1 MTKTH
6 GQNPPSFS
14 GALIGGSMDP
24 KAHESS
30 VPRALRDE
38 NVETISKNS
47 SDPRSSD
54 TDNREV
60 RVGTNLVALGTEVD
74 IVLTKFRE
82 ESIKQ
87 FAESEN
93 KLETRRIEADELRSE
108 LQHLKQQL
116 QHEKACCEERVAGLN
131 TTIQE
136 LDEGKRKLRE
146 VILGNA
152 LNQRTSDEEIKQRY
166 AALRQQIQALANNPA
181 YDKTRQF
188 HCDDKGTKPE
198 VNFQK
203 QYNSYSSADRVF
215 LIRSSIYRILHSF
228 ILDRPVFGLP
238 DFSSTVQSNSRQLDI
253 DKALG
258 DFEGLLRANK
268 VSTTSVSEWRLA
280 TIRCIETFNPVPVDR
295 TAARD
300 EIWKRLE
307 PLIKSGPEDR
317 HIKAEIGQLCDDAF
331 ALRIVTRKSDGRYCF
346 NSPRHGAKL
355 DSSEGSVEVC
365 GVLGGG
371 ETGNKVA
378 FSICGALTK
387 ITGNGD
393 TDTSCV
399 LEPAHVVALEESV
412 EEGVGR
418 RRRKDKR
425 RVSRPSHAA
434 QASRRV

>member
-24 KAHESS
+24 KAHESP
-30 VPRALRDE
+30 VPRALCDE

-60 RVGTNLVALGTEVD
+60 RVGINLVALGTEMYT
-74 IVLTKFRE
+74 LLKKFCD

-87 FAESEN
+87 SAESKN
-93 KLETRRIEADELRSE
+93 KLETRRIEAYELRSE

-131 TTIQE
+131 ATIQE
-136 LDEGKRKLRE
+136 LDEGKTKLRE

-152 LNQRTSDEEIKQRY
+152 LNQKTSDDEIKQLY
-166 AALRQQIQALANNPA
+166 AALRQQIQALANSPA
-181 YDKTRQF
+181 YDKTRRY
-188 HCDDKGTKPE
+188 HCHDKSTKAE

-203 QYNSYSSADRVF
+203 QYNSYSSADR
-215 LIRSSIYRILHSF
+215 RH
-228 ILDRPVFGLP
+228 P
-238 DFSSTVQSNSRQLDI
+238 NA
-253 DKALG
+253 AL
-258 DFEGLLRANK
+258 
-268 VSTTSVSEWRLA
+268 VSTTSISEWRLA

-300 EIWKRLE
+300 EIWKRLQ
-307 PLIKSGPEDR
+307 PLIKSGPEER
-317 HIKAEIGQLCDDAF
+317 NPKAEIEQLCDDAF
-331 ALRIVTRKSDGRYCF
+331 ALRRETMKSDGRYCF
-346 NSPRHGAKL
+346 SSPGHGARLHMSK
-355 DSSEGSVEVC
+355 SHPVEVC

-371 ETGNKVA
+371 EAGNSVA
-378 FSICGALTK
+378 FSICGALMK
-387 ITGNGD
+387 FTGNGD

-399 LEPAHVVALEESV
+399 LEPAHVVVQAKKIQSCPTPRKHP
-412 EEGVGR
+412 GVSDTR
-418 RRRKDKR
+418 NLR
-425 RVSRPSHAA
+425 
-434 QASRRV
+434 

>member
-24 KAHESS
+24 KAHESP

-60 RVGTNLVALGTEVD
+60 RVGINLVALGTEMYT
-74 IVLTKFRE
+74 LLKKFCD

-87 FAESEN
+87 SAESKN

-108 LQHLKQQL
+108 LKHLKQQL

-131 TTIQE
+131 ATIQE
-136 LDEGKRKLRE
+136 LDEGKKKLRE

-152 LNQRTSDEEIKQRY
+152 LNQKTSDDEIKQLY
-166 AALRQQIQALANNPA
+166 AALRQQIQALANSPA
-181 YDKTRQF
+181 YDKTRQY
-188 HCDDKGTKPE
+188 HCHDKSTKAE

-228 ILDRPVFGLP
+228 ILDRSVFGLT
-238 DFSSTVQSNSRQLDI
+238 DSSSTVQSDSGQLDQ
-253 DKALG
+253 ALG
-258 DFEGLLRANK
+258 DFEALLRANK
-268 VSTTSVSEWRLA
+268 VSTTSISEWRLA

-300 EIWKRLE
+300 EIWKRLQ
-307 PLIKSGPEDR
+307 PLIKSGPEER
-317 HIKAEIGQLCDDAF
+317 NPKAEIEQLCDDAF
-331 ALRIVTRKSDGRYCF
+331 ALRRETMKSDGRYCF
-346 NSPRHGAKL
+346 SSPGHGARLHMSK
-355 DSSEGSVEVC
+355 SHPVEVC

-371 ETGNKVA
+371 EAGNSVA
-378 FSICGALTK
+378 FSICGALMK
-387 ITGNGD
+387 FTGNGD

-399 LEPAHVVALEESV
+399 LEPAHVVVQAKKIQSCPTPRKHP
-412 EEGVGR
+412 GVSDT
-418 RRRKDKR
+418 RK
-425 RVSRPSHAA
+425 SR
-434 QASRRV
+434 